1 MGRRPAPGR
10 RGWPLLL
17 APLLVLQGCDMVG
30 QIESTVEAATT
41 GAGMQARPNL
51 ALSGRNWCGVEER
64 TEESSASEGEM
75 HRTPGSSQDGVPS
88 ERRKSG
94 CGTFFVN

>member
-1 MGRRPAPGR
+1 
-10 RGWPLLL
+10 
-17 APLLVLQGCDMVG
+17 
-30 QIESTVEAATT
+30 
-41 GAGMQARPNL
+41 MQARPNL

-94 CGTFFVN
+94 CGFLVWVYIYMFVHSLLMGLHTTPL